1 MTKIYKCSPDE
12 RLDIAFVSLVIT
24 ILIMLV
30 YKATDRIEICCL
42 LTYIIFGTIW
52 VVCEIMKI
60 VGENNE

>member
-42 LTYIIFGTIW
+42 LTYIIFGASWT
-52 VVCEIMKI
+52 VYEIMKI
-60 VGENNE
+60 VGGE